1 MIKPDQL
8 TEKSAL
14 AIQESLQMAAEHHH
28 AEVTPVH
35 LLAAL
40 LNQADTAVIP
50 LLQSTGVEIS
60 ELLQQAS
67 HQLESLPQVSNITLD
82 QVRPSPAWQEVL
94 TESEKQ
100 MHSLD
105 DAFISTEHILLALV
119 IQPSAVQA
127 LLQHAGVTHTKL
139 KSHLK
144 EVRGTMNVTDQNPE
158 SKYNVLE
165 KYGQDITSLAEQ
177 GKLDPV
183 VGRDEEIRR
192 CMQVLSRRT
201 KNNPVLIGEPGV
213 GKTAIVEGLA
223 QRIIDGD
230 VPESLRQK
238 RLISL
243 EIGSLLAGAKYRGEF
258 EERLKSVLKEV
269 EEAEGRIILFV
280 DELHTIVGAG
290 AAEGAV
296 DAANML
302 KPLLARGK
310 LHLIGATTLNEYR
323 QHIEKDA
330 ALERRFQPVYVDEP
344 SIEDTVTILRG
355 IKEKYELHHGVQI
368 TDAAVLAAAQ
378 LSARYLPD
386 RFLPDK
392 AVDLIDEA
400 TSSLKMEI
408 DSMPVELDRLTR
420 RIRQLEI
427 EQEALKKEKDE
438 NSKSRLKE
446 IKRDIANLNEKK
458 HQLEQQWKQ
467 EKSLITQSR
476 QVQSELDAL
485 RIAEEQAERQADL
498 AKAAEIRY
506 GRIPEK
512 ERQLHQTQEK
522 LNALDTTQRLLREEV
537 TEEDIA
543 RVISR
548 WTGIPVTRLI
558 ESESSHLSHLE
569 EELAKRVIGQ
579 DEAVNAVA
587 NAIRRSRAGLAS
599 EHRPLGS
606 FMFLGPTGV
615 GKTELAR
622 SLAASLFNDEQ
633 AMVRIDMSEYMESH
647 AVSRLIGS
655 PPGYV
660 GYEQGG
666 QLTESVRRRPYSVV
680 LFDEVEKAHPEIFN
694 LLLQVL
700 DDGRLT
706 DGQGRTVDFSNTII
720 IMTSNL
726 GSVLITEWDGTN
738 ESELHNQVMSV
749 VRSNFRPEF
758 LNRIDDII
766 LFHRLD
772 PKQIHQIVALHL
784 AQLQK
789 QLEERHITLKVDSA
803 ALDQLAELG
812 YDVAYGARPLK
823 RVLQQQILDPLAM
836 MIVNGTIGD
845 DSEVI
850 VKLDQDKHITLQAK
864 PSSK

>member
-1 MIKPDQL
+1 
-8 TEKSAL
+8 
-14 AIQESLQMAAEHHH
+14 MAAEHHH